1 MNYVGIAMEPGN
13 NHVVD
18 AMVVDRYTETF
29 SSIESLHAVN
39 VTAKEKRV
47 VQFVMAWVI

>member
-1 MNYVGIAMEPGN
+1 MNYVGIAMGPEN

-18 AMVVDRYTETF
+18 VTVVDRYTETF
-29 SSIESLHAVN
+29 SLIGSLHAAN
-39 VTAKEKRV
+39 VTAKERQD